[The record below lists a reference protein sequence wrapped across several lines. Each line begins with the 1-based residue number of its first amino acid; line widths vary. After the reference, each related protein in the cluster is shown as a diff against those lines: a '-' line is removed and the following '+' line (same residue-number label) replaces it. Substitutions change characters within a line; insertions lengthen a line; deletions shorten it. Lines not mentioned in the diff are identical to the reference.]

1 MDSFDLH
8 IVVDASRERIG
19 VLINDMLE
27 LAVGGEAL
35 SVASWRDMAN
45 MSGELAA
52 ITRAIADAGERGE
65 LL

>member
-1 MDSFDLH
+1 
-8 IVVDASRERIG
+8 
-19 VLINDMLE
+19 MLE
-27 LAVGGEAL
+27 LVVGAEAL